1 MKASDIEFCMVLI
14 LMISIRMQAHMTSM
28 VIVVLTVC
36 LMGTHQAYKSLKQ
49 EKTRDDSRE

>member
-36 LMGTHQAYKSLKQ
+36 LMGTHQTYKSLKQ